1 MPEGDAVWR
10 TARRLDAALSGRV
23 LTLSDFRVP
32 RFATASL
39 VGQRVVEVAPRG
51 KHLLARTDAGLTLH
65 THMQMDGRWTTGPVG
80 RSSRAGPWHEIRI
93 RLANDLNE
101 AVGYR
106 LPVVELVR
114 TTDED
119 RLVGHLGPDLLGPD
133 WDPERA
139 VKNIE
144 SAPNRSVGEALL
156 DQRNLAGIGTIY
168 RAEACYVA
176 GVSPWSAVRDVDGLH
191 ALVEIAQRQLVTG
204 ARDPRGG
211 TRGDPRGRHWVYG
224 RAGLPCRRCG
234 TRIKSAELGPTGSE
248 RIVAWCPRC
257 QPDTVGRSA

>member
-1 MPEGDAVWR
+1 V
-10 TARRLDAALSGRV
+10 
-23 LTLSDFRVP
+23 
-32 RFATASL
+32 
-39 VGQRVVEVAPRG
+39 
-51 KHLLARTDAGLTLH
+51 
-65 THMQMDGRWTTGPVG
+65 
-80 RSSRAGPWHEIRI
+80 GPWHEIRI

-119 RLVGHLGPDLLGPD
+119 RLVGHLGPDILGPD

-139 VKNIE
+139 VTNIE

-176 GVSPWSAVRDVDGLH
+176 RVSPWSAVRDVDGLR
-191 ALVEIAQRQLVTG
+191 ALVEIAQRQLVAG

-211 TRGDPRGRHWVYG
+211 TRGDARGRYWVYG

>member
-10 TARRLDAALSGRV
+10 TAHRLDATLSGRA

-39 VGQRVVEVAPRG
+39 VGQRVIEVAPRG

-80 RSSRAGPWHEIRI
+80 HSRRAGPWHEIRI

-114 TTDED
+114 TTDEE
-119 RLVGHLGPDLLGPD
+119 RIVGHLGPDLLGPD
-133 WDPERA
+133 WDLDRA
-139 VKNIE
+139 VNNIQ

-176 GVSPWSAVRDVDGLH
+176 GISPWSTVRDINNLRR
-191 ALVEIAQRQLVTG
+191 LVEIAQRQLAAG

-211 TRGDPRGRHWVYG
+211 TRGDTRGRYWVYG

-234 TRIKSAELGPTGSE
+234 TRIASAELGPTGSE

-257 QPDTVGRSA
+257 QPDAAGRSA